1 MHAEE
6 AGVPLKSILLVEDS
20 KFMRIANE
28 KALARAGYEVVAASD
43 GEEALR
49 TALAR
54 IPDLILLDMLL
65 PKLGGV
71 EVLRALRKNPL
82 TLSIPVVVLSSLP
95 QKNEA
100 KLLKEGATAYF
111 DKSTLG
117 LDQHSESLVQ
127 IVNRILGEQTDQS
140 GHAELFGVDLPPL
153 PGKAE
158 L

>member
-1 MHAEE
+1 M
-6 AGVPLKSILLVEDS
+6 
-20 KFMRIANE
+20 ANE
-28 KALARAGYEVVAASD
+28 KALSRAGFEVVAASD

-49 TALAR
+49 MAHTR

-71 EVLRALRKNPL
+71 EVLHELKKDPL
-82 TLSIPVVVLSSLP
+82 TASIPVVVLSSLP

-100 KLLKEGATAYF
+100 KLLKEGAAAYF

-117 LDQHSESLVQ
+117 LDQHSESLIQ
-127 IVNRILGEQTDQS
+127 IVKRVLGEQTEQNDE
-140 GHAELFGVDLPPL
+140 ELFGIGLSPL
-153 PGKAE
+153 PGKGE